1 MTSTSTSPDD
11 VAPAPDPRALPPA
24 WRDPG
29 AADDAPAND
38 LPFLGATPVPH
49 RGLLVHA
56 PAVAGLM
63 LALLEQEPALGS
75 ALLDATWGP
84 DDPHRAPLEA
94 RLQQLLQWA
103 HASLLDAD
111 APAEVDENAPW
122 RDRLVELSDLLMP
135 VLPLLFTPEIIE
147 GELQVAADLSPAGAL
162 RKLTAVAREST
173 LPAPVLAPLV
183 VAALMGTRSAADVA
197 DQLALPGADERQLL
211 RRLQE
216 RFDAWEAPTWAAI
229 VRVTAAAWREAA
241 PWRRLLLHAQLDRL
255 QIIDAAIEEQATA
268 ADAADGAREA
278 QATAV
283 AEAESARRALAK
295 AEREIELLRAAASD
309 AQALQL
315 QLEEARIRQQRIAER
330 RDLLESRLDEVEAE
344 LARLRQT
351 LSAAEHQR
359 EHFRRLAEGEPEV
372 EEADQDDDE
381 NVEAS
386 VAAAPAVPPD
396 FLAGYRVALFTG
408 HENAGVRARMLDV
421 LKAIGAGDD
430 AQVHL
435 IRGATRGNVR
445 YGAGDLVLVDCRFVS
460 HKDTERLATRVDDE
474 ALLLNLHRGTG
485 GLQAEL
491 FARLHRTDDGRLVPK
506 R

>member
-1 MTSTSTSPDD
+1 MTTTPHAD
-11 VAPAPDPRALPPA
+11 AAALAPDPRTLPPA

-29 AADDAPAND
+29 APDDASASD

-56 PAVAGLM
+56 PAVAGLL
-63 LALLEQEPALGS
+63 LALLEQEPALGT

-84 DDPHRAPLEA
+84 DDPQRAVLDA
-94 RLQQLLQWA
+94 RLQRLLQWA
-103 HASLLDAD
+103 HASLLDAE
-111 APAEVDENAPW
+111 APAEVEEDASW
-122 RDRLVELSDLLMP
+122 RDRMVELCDLLLP

-147 GELQVAADLSPAGAL
+147 AELHVAADLSPAGAL
-162 RKLTAVAREST
+162 RKLTAVARESS

-183 VAALMGTRSAADVA
+183 VGALMGTRSAADVA
-197 DQLALPGADERQLL
+197 DQLAMPGADERQLL

-255 QIIDAAIEEQATA
+255 QIIDAAIESQAAA

-278 QATAV
+278 QANAV
-283 AEAESARRALAK
+283 AEAETARRALAK
-295 AEREIELLRAAASD
+295 AERELESLRVAAAD
-309 AQALQL
+309 TQALQL

-330 RDLLESRLDEVEAE
+330 RDLLEARLDEAEAE
-344 LARLRQT
+344 LDRLRQS
-351 LSAAEHQR
+351 LAATEHQR
-359 EHFRRLAEGEPEV
+359 EHFRRLAEGEPEP
-372 EEADQDDDE
+372 EEADDD
-381 NVEAS
+381 VQPS
-386 VAAAPAVPPD
+386 VSAAPAVPPD

-435 IRGATRGNVR
+435 IRGATRGNAR

-460 HKDTERLATRVDDE
+460 HKDTERLETRVDDD

-491 FARLHRTDDGRLVPK
+491 YARLHRTDDGRLVPK